1 VCHNSEQKIID
12 DNWSVLVHH
21 RQYCAKIIKQK
32 GESLVCCSQIYF
44 AQNPCCVCK
53 NVLAL
58 HWLKADVSRSNNVYS
73 RSCFCLFKG
82 VCVFLGVTGTKHV
95 SACHTCTTCTHSELK
110 IIEIWKHDSWKHK
123 KVNAEIWSKGIQ
135 HCTHKNLYFYVII
148 LSWHIFRNGIYLF
161 LSNKISNYYHWYQ
174 DILSWWNRILCYVWT
189 T

>member
-1 VCHNSEQKIID
+1 MD

-21 RQYCAKIIKQK
+21 QYCDKIIKRK

-82 VCVFLGVTGTKHV
+82 VCAFLGVTGTKHV
-95 SACHTCTTCTHSELK
+95 SACNTCTTCTHSELK
-110 IIEIWKHDSWKHK
+110 IIERWKHDSRKHK
-123 KVNAEIWSKGIQ
+123 KVNTEIWSKGIQ

-148 LSWHIFRNGIYLF
+148 LSWYSETEFICFCVTRSVIIIIDTKT
-161 LSNKISNYYHWYQ
+161 SYHDEIEYFVTYEQLKW
-174 DILSWWNRILCYVWT
+174 L
-189 T
+189 